1 MIIPIRIEIKI
12 GEFRF
17 EYNINYEIKIEDNK
31 IVPIEIHPEDLNKD
45 SDEGNEL

>member
-31 IVPIEIHPEDLNKD
+31 VIPIEIHPEDIDKYKD
-45 SDEGNEL
+45 SDKL